1 MARIYKTV
9 KALSVFD
16 AFSVFLRI
24 ANYQSTSFKV
34 QKAKHR
40 DLFNMAATVLNKL
53 CQLDFSS
60 QTEKSEDLQ
69 NIFSNLIVL
78 ATICD
83 KVGSSPL
90 SYSFKPHKYN
100 TRLSVEDKVFVRSL
114 EMLLEIKNKV
124 QSDSFRYYFRQES
137 VKKEDL
143 KKVKYGFEGKDIRPL
158 IDELFLEY
166 KETAST
172 SFKAK
177 VKTLISGKPPVHAS
191 FAHKV
196 FQEQDLLILSQVNPF
211 TLKPVSFKAQINSK
225 KKIDPSVYQELEA
238 LEQTINEGFQSKT
251 TAKSALEWLTS
262 FLNQQEVL
270 ELDKKLN
277 AELLD
282 ALTGLSQEKL
292 HKLSPCEKEKLLKAL
307 KS

>member
-1 MARIYKTV
+1 MASLSRTI

-34 QKAKHR
+34 QKSKHR

-53 CQLDFSS
+53 CQIDFSLG
-60 QTEKSEDLQ
+60 TEKREDLQ
-69 NIFSNLIVL
+69 DIFSNLIVL
-78 ATICD
+78 ATVCD
-83 KVGSSPL
+83 KVGSSYL
-90 SYSFKPHKYN
+90 SYSLKPHKYN

-143 KKVKYGFEGKDIRPL
+143 KQVKHSLEGQDIRPQ

-166 KETAST
+166 KETVST
-172 SFKAK
+172 SLKAK
-177 VKTLISGKPPVHAS
+177 IKTLISEETPLHAS
-191 FAHKV
+191 FVHKV
-196 FQEQDLLILSQVNPF
+196 FQEQDLLIFSQVNPF
-211 TLKPVSFKAQINSK
+211 TLKPVSFKAEVNSK
-225 KKIDPSVYQELEA
+225 KKSDPSVYQELKA
-238 LEQTINEGFQSKT
+238 LKKTINEGLQTKT
-251 TAKSALEWLTS
+251 TAKAALEWLTS

-292 HKLSPCEKEKLLKAL
+292 HKLSLSEKEKLLKAL